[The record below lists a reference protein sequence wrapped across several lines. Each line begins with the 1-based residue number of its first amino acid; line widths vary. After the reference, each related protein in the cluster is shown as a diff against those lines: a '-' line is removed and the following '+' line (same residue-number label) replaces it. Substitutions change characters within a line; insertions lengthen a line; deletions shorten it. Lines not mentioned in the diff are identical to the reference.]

1 MFKRLCLF
9 IGEKTMA
16 TLKRIEKRMNDVEDW
31 VKDFEKGAGPAQTM
45 DNMNWLLAQVR
56 AAGDRLREVET
67 QATQMQQALQD
78 NANIVNEFMEKNELV
93 MQWQGHIAAIQK
105 ENEDALQ
112 KQETEGLDV
121 QEQAEDGDGMGEGNA

>member
-1 MFKRLCLF
+1 
-9 IGEKTMA
+9 MA
-16 TLKRIEKRMNDVEDW
+16 TLKRIEKRMNEVEEW

-67 QATQMQQALQD
+67 QAGQMQQALQD
-78 NANIVNEFMEKNELV
+78 NANIVNEFVEKNELV

>member
-1 MFKRLCLF
+1 
-9 IGEKTMA
+9 MA
-16 TLKRIEKRMNDVEDW
+16 TLKRIEKRMNDVEEW

-67 QATQMQQALQD
+67 QAGQMQQALQD
-78 NANIVNEFMEKNELV
+78 NANIVNEFVEKNELV

>member
-1 MFKRLCLF
+1 LF

-16 TLKRIEKRMNDVEDW
+16 TLKRIEKRMNDVEEW

-67 QATQMQQALQD
+67 QAGQMQQALQD
-78 NANIVNEFMEKNELV
+78 NANIVNEFVEKNELV